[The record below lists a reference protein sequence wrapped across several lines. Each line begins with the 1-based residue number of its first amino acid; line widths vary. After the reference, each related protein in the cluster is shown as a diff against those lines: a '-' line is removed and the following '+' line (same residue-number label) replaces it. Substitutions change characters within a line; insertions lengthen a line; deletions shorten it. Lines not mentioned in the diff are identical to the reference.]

1 MTTLKRILLI
11 LFGLSIGVLPMLLCG
26 CTIRVESDPPDTS
39 GDLRKA
45 IDEILEAETLKPV
58 PDDRFTPPVPRP
70 SAPDPE
76 PLEPMLVIPAGWP
89 EGVMVQKYT
98 ADPCPACVQW
108 DRDERPQLEG
118 VVMPD
123 IIAWV
128 GNQPRSREA
137 VAAGVDVVPY
147 FELRR
152 GSETLWRGKGYW
164 RASDII
170 AKARQFGGR
179 N

>member
-1 MTTLKRILLI
+1 MKTLKRVLLI
-11 LFGLSIGVLPMLLCG
+11 LFAFCIGVLPMLLCG

-58 PDDRFTPPVPRP
+58 PDERFTPTDPK
-70 SAPDPE
+70 APDPE
-76 PLEPMLVIPAGWP
+76 PLVIPAGWP
-89 EGVMVQKYT
+89 NGVMVQKYT

-108 DRDERPQLEG
+108 DRDERAQLDG
-118 VVMPD
+118 VMMPD

-128 GNQPRSREA
+128 GDQPRSREA
-137 VAAGVDVVPY
+137 AAAGVDAVPY

-170 AKARQFGGR
+170 AKAKQFGGR

>member
-1 MTTLKRILLI
+1 MKTMKRILLI
-11 LFGLSIGVLPMLLCG
+11 LFAFAIGVLPMLLCG
-26 CTIRVESDPPDTS
+26 CTIRVDSDPPDTS

-58 PDDRFTPPVPRP
+58 PDERFTPPDPK
-70 SAPDPE
+70 APDPE
-76 PLEPMLVIPAGWP
+76 PLEPTLVIPAGWP

-98 ADPCPACVQW
+98 ADNCSPCVDW
-108 DRDERPQLEG
+108 DIKERPQLEG
-118 VVMPD
+118 VMMPD
-123 IIAWV
+123 IIAWDLN
-128 GNQPRSREA
+128 GNRDSRA
-137 VAAGVDVVPY
+137 TAAGVAVVPY

-152 GSETLWRGKGYW
+152 GSQTLWRGKGYW

-170 AKARQFGGR
+170 AKAQQYGGR

>member
-1 MTTLKRILLI
+1 MKTLKRVILI
-11 LFGLSIGVLPMLLCG
+11 LAAFAIGVLPMLLCG

-45 IDEILEAETLKPV
+45 MDEILEAETLKPV
-58 PDDRFTPPVPRP
+58 PDERFTPPDPKT
-70 SAPDPE
+70 PDPE
-76 PLEPMLVIPAGWP
+76 SLEPTLVIPAGWP

-98 ADPCPACVQW
+98 AHNCGSCVDW
-108 DRDERPQLEG
+108 DVKERQFLEG
-118 VVMPD
+118 VMMPD
-123 IIAWV
+123 ITAWDI
-128 GNQPRSREA
+128 NFNRDPRAA
-137 VAAGVDVVPY
+137 VVDALPY

-164 RASDII
+164 RASDLI
-170 AKARQFGGR
+170 AKAQQFGGR